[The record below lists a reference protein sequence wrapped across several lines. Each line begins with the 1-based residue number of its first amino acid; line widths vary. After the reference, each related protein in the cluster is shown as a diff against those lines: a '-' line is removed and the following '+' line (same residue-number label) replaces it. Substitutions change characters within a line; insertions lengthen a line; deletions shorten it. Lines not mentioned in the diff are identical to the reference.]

1 MNQLQRDTKTTIIR
15 DLEHTFCGLYVERI
29 EITSEKNQYFGDKS
43 LYLRLYF
50 SHDYIQNQ
58 SMASVANLLYT
69 KYYQF
74 SCIRLEV
81 RNGQNVYPNVL
92 TLYPGKDFIQVNNN
106 NKRLYDYPIAALNS
120 NGFPVGFVNVPV
132 VDYNEVLSIP
142 QDLFLQVAEK
152 AEEIVQLE
160 PEPEATPAPPF
171 EETIITLDDLF

>member
-1 MNQLQRDTKTTIIR
+1 MNQLQPDTITTIIR
-15 DLEHTFCGLYVERI
+15 DLEHTFYGLYVEKI

-50 SHDYIQNQ
+50 SQDCIQNQ
-58 SMASVANLLYT
+58 SIASVANLLYT

-74 SCIRLEV
+74 SCVILEV

-106 NKRLYDYPIAALNS
+106 KRLYDYPIAALNS
-120 NGFPVGFVNVPV
+120 NGFPVGFVDVPV
-132 VDYNEVLSIP
+132 VAYNEVLSIP

-152 AEEIVQLE
+152 AEAIVQPE
-160 PEPEATPAPPF
+160 PEPETTPVPPF